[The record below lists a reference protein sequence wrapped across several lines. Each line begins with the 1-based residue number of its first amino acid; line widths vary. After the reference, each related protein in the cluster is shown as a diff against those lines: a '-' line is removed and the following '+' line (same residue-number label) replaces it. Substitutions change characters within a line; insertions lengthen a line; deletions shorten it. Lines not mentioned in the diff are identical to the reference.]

1 MIAAITVVVET
12 LASSD
17 LDIIVNDI
25 PPNITTIKKMVETK
39 MMMNNLK
46 DIFLSSA
53 IIDFVTESNYWQ
65 TNLKKGSPFYVY
77 CSFLFSLSLLALYFS
92 TSLKKMYSWHSENSF
107 DNGLFF
113 EVVIVLASWY
123 LVVRYDGL
131 RPTVDFSFVFF

>member
-25 PPNITTIKKMVETK
+25 PPNVTTIKKMVETK

-53 IIDFVTESNYWQ
+53 IIDFVTDY
-65 TNLKKGSPFYVY
+65 
-77 CSFLFSLSLLALYFS
+77 
-92 TSLKKMYSWHSENSF
+92 
-107 DNGLFF
+107 
-113 EVVIVLASWY
+113 
-123 LVVRYDGL
+123 
-131 RPTVDFSFVFF
+131 

>member
-53 IIDFVTESNYWQ
+53 IIDFVTE
-65 TNLKKGSPFYVY
+65 
-77 CSFLFSLSLLALYFS
+77 
-92 TSLKKMYSWHSENSF
+92 NSSI
-107 DNGLFF
+107 DKL
-113 EVVIVLASWY
+113 I
-123 LVVRYDGL
+123 
-131 RPTVDFSFVFF
+131 